1 MFKIIKE
8 NENIV
13 DKERLIPT
21 DIDCKSNDGKISNES
36 FYIIIER
43 ILHIM
48 KNLQLMDSFSINR
61 AGIIWSQTNIIK
73 KAVLEIENQII
84 EHIEISTN
92 IEETIKENLKLKN

>member
-21 DIDCKSNDGKISNES
+21 DIDCKSNDEKISNES

-73 KAVLEIENQII
+73 KAVLEIENQIT